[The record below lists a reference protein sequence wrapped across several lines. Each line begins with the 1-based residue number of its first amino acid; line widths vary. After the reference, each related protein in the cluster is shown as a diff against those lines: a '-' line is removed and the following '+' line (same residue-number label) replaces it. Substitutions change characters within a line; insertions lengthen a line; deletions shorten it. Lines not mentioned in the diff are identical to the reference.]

1 MLKILLTITACSND
15 YDFNIIFSRNLE
27 TLGSKKDIL
36 LALST
41 SGNSKNIYEALKTSK
56 KMKIYSIG
64 FYGNR
69 GGKCKKITDTSIV
82 VDSSITSY
90 IQEAQITLGHFIFR
104 EVEELLLAHNKNL
117 KKFNLNKL
125 NDI

>member
-1 MLKILLTITACSND
+1 MN
-15 YDFNIIFSRNLE
+15 
-27 TLGSKKDIL
+27 
-36 LALST
+36 
-41 SGNSKNIYEALKTSK
+41 
-56 KMKIYSIG
+56 IYSIG

-117 KKFNLNKL
+117 KKFN
-125 NDI
+125 